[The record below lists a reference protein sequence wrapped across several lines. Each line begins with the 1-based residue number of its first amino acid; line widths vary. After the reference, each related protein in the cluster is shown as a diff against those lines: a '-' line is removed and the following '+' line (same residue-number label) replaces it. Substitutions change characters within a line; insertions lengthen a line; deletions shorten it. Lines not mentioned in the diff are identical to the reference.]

1 MRSLA
6 LIAVVLTL
14 VVFPVHAP
22 AQVQTGADLL
32 KNCQVVLESKPN
44 NTAMLDGVSCLS
56 YLRGMSETFDLWK
69 VFNDRR
75 KQNNPPPACVPN
87 GVSAREIAIVVVK
100 YIKGHPAEMHHA
112 VSDVAL
118 TALMDAYPCSNS
130 SR

>member
-1 MRSLA
+1 MRSFA
-6 LIAVVLTL
+6 LVAVAVAI
-14 VVFPVHAP
+14 FPIHSR

-32 KNCQVVLESKPN
+32 KTCQVVLESKPN
-44 NTAMLDGVSCLS
+44 NIAMLDGVSCLA

-87 GVSAREIAIVVVK
+87 GVTAREIAIVVVK
-100 YIKGHPAEMHHA
+100 YIKRHPTEMHHE

-118 TALMDAYPCSNS
+118 TALMDSYPCSGM

>member
-1 MRSLA
+1 MKTSELFVFVLVIFA
-6 LIAVVLTL
+6 L
-14 VVFPVHAP
+14 PVHAR

-32 KNCQVVLESKPN
+32 KNCQVVLESNPN

-87 GVSAREIAIVVVK
+87 GVTAREIAIAVVN
-100 YIKGHPAEMHHA
+100 YIKQHPPEMHHA

-118 TALMDAYPCSNS
+118 TALMNAYPCNET

>member
-6 LIAVVLTL
+6 LVAVVLAL
-14 VVFPVHAP
+14 GVFPVHAH

-32 KNCQVVLESKPN
+32 KNCQIVLESKPSN
-44 NTAMLDGVSCLS
+44 AAMLDGVSCLS

-87 GVSAREIAIVVVK
+87 GVTAREIALVVVK
-100 YIKGHPAEMHHA
+100 YIKGHPGEMHHA

-118 TALMDAYPCSNS
+118 AALMDAYPCSKT